1 MGYQTT
7 TIDSIIEDINYSYLV
22 PAIQREFVWS
32 SDQILDLFDSVV
44 RGYPIGS
51 FLFWR
56 VSGEY
61 SENQIKYK
69 FIENYIEDP
78 IHPEELDNVTYHNRR
93 YRDHLERP
101 PNKVNLVLDGQ
112 QRLTSFYI
120 GLDGSFTEKIIN
132 KRRRKAESWNRKYL
146 YLNVAS
152 PTDEEVQGRKFDFR
166 FKQPDPDNDKGEYWY
181 RVSRILEVS
190 DFTEEAER
198 ITEDIDQ
205 VDDLSVEQYQAVSK
219 NIQRL
224 YHAIRERE
232 AISYFEEDEENQE
245 KILDIFIRA
254 NDGGTQLSK
263 SDMLLSVATAQW
275 SDASEGNEIVAR
287 EEIKQFV
294 DKLNQHQVRAGVE
307 FDSNF
312 VLRALLVASDVKNL
326 SFTLSNFDTET
337 LEKMKATWQDDRFR
351 EALESTLD
359 LLGSYGFTTSHIR
372 SKMVILPVVYY
383 FYKNDNPVLSY
394 NSETGGDAR
403 RKILYWLCSLVANGD
418 LNTGGT
424 IQTIRG
430 VRDIIK
436 DAPYREFPLSKIES
450 KLNDYN
456 KSMGFDRETLER
468 WFSDGS
474 ASNQMIRVV
483 LSLGYF
489 PNIASE
495 NYEYELD
502 HIFPTSQLQRDVLVD
517 EYGMSIEKA
526 ERLDELRSSIG
537 NLQLIRADENRSKS
551 DKLPASW
558 LETRQ
563 DQYLEKHFIPGDK
576 KLWKMDNAL
585 EFIEQ
590 REEILIKELLQNSPD
605 RATQSGTAV
614 PPQ

>member
-69 FIENYIEDP
+69 FIQNYIEDP

-93 YRDHLERP
+93 HRDHLERP

-132 KRRRKAESWNRKYL
+132 KRRKKAESWNRKYL

-152 PTDEEVQGRKFDFR
+152 PTDEEVKGRKFDFR
-166 FKQPDPDNDKGEYWY
+166 FKKPDPESTEGEHWY
-181 RVSRILEVS
+181 RVSRILEVD

-198 ITEDIDQ
+198 VTDNIDQ
-205 VDDLSVEQYQAVSK
+205 VDDFSVEQYQAVSK

-275 SDASEGNEIVAR
+275 SDASEGNEVVAR
-287 EEIKQFV
+287 EEIKQLV
-294 DKLNQHQVRAGVE
+294 DKLNQHKVRAGVE

-312 VLRALLVASDVKNL
+312 VLRALLVASDIKSL
-326 SFTLSNFDTET
+326 SFTLSNFDVKT
-337 LEKMKATWQDDRFR
+337 LEKMKYTWQDDRFKQ
-351 EALESTLD
+351 ALFSTLN
-359 LLGSYGFTTSHIR
+359 LLGSYGLTTSHIR

-383 FYKNDNPVLSY
+383 YYKNDNPVLSH
-394 NSETGGDAR
+394 NSEAGGDER
-403 RKILYWLCSLVANGD
+403 EKILYWLCSLVANGD
-418 LNTGGT
+418 LSTGGT

-436 DAPYREFPLSKIES
+436 EASYRDFPLSEIES

-517 EYGMSIEKA
+517 EHGMSIEKA
-526 ERLDELRSSIG
+526 ERLDDLRSSIG
-537 NLQLIRADENRSKS
+537 NLQLIRAGENRSKS
-551 DKLPASW
+551 DKLPVDW

-563 DQYLEKHFIPGDK
+563 EEYLEKHFIPAEK
-576 KLWKMDNAL
+576 KLWKLDNAL

-590 REEILIKELLQNSPD
+590 REEILIKELLQKSPD
-605 RATQSGTAV
+605 RATQSGEPV
-614 PPQ
+614 PPR